1 VVVNGHSASW
11 LARGFCWVYPNEV
24 TAKPKGLSPGA
35 VVPLQGPKGED
46 LGAGV
51 WDSGWIAVRRF
62 RTQTGPVDE
71 AWLDHLVGVA
81 QALRDQLVDPGTSAY
96 RVVNAENDGLP
107 GVRVD
112 RYGWVIVVTLDS
124 PSLLSLLE
132 PLADVLEAR
141 FSPRAVY
148 LAWRPDPR
156 DKGWK
161 TDREAGLVRGRAPT
175 SDVPV
180 TERGVAARV
189 RPGARKDIG
198 LYPDVR
204 ELRAWLEPHWGG
216 RTVLNLFAHTGFF
229 SVVAAFHGASH
240 VTSVDL
246 SAHFLTRAEDNFRAN
261 ELDPG
266 LHDFIA
272 EDVRRFLDR
281 ARRKGER
288 FDRVLLDPPAFAH
301 GPDGALSTKK
311 SYGSLVAACL
321 RVLEPG
327 GWLIAVLNQ
336 GVVSPR
342 DFHGMVADGAKR
354 AGRPLQLVHE
364 AHQAGD
370 FPALLTFPE
379 GRYLKAGVWR
389 SAEPDPG

>member
-1 VVVNGHSASW
+1 M
-11 LARGFCWVYPNEV
+11 
-24 TAKPKGLSPGA
+24 
-35 VVPLQGPKGED
+35 PLEGPRGED
-46 LGAGV
+46 LGVGV
-51 WDSGWIAVRRF
+51 WDTGWIAVRRF
-62 RTQTGPVDE
+62 RDQSGAVDA
-71 AWLDHLVGVA
+71 AWLAHLIDRA
-81 QALRDQLVDPGTSAY
+81 QALRDELVDPETTAY

-112 RYGWVIVVTLDS
+112 RYGWVLVVTLDS
-124 PSLLSLLE
+124 PSLLGLLE
-132 PLADVLEAR
+132 ALCDGLETR
-141 FSPRAVY
+141 FEPRAIY

-161 TDREAGLVRGRAPT
+161 TDREPGLIRGRAPT
-175 SDVPV
+175 GEVAV

-189 RPGARKDIG
+189 RPGAGKDIG

-229 SVVAAFHGASH
+229 SVAAAFHGASH

-246 SAHFLTRAEDNFRAN
+246 SAKFLERAEDNFRAN
-261 ELDPG
+261 DLDPG
-266 LHDFIA
+266 FHDFFA
-272 EDVRRFLDR
+272 EDVRRYLDR

-288 FDRVLLDPPAFAH
+288 FDRILLDPPAFAH
-301 GPDGALSTKK
+301 GPEGALSTKK

-321 RVLEPG
+321 RVLAPG
-327 GWLIAVLNQ
+327 GWLVAVLNQ

-342 DFHGMVADGAKR
+342 EFHGMVADGAKR
-354 AGRPLQLVHE
+354 AGRPLQLIHE

-389 SAEPDPG
+389 SVQPPAG